1 VWDGSGDNPYFAF
14 LALADAIVATED
26 SVNMVTEAAGTGKP
40 VYIQALKGRSRQL
53 ARFHALMQERGATRP
68 FEGRLETWTYAPIN
82 DTELVA
88 SAIRRA
94 LHLQTKA

>member
-1 VWDGSGDNPYFAF
+1 LHSPPYFAF

-53 ARFHALMQERGATRP
+53 ARFHARMQERGATRP

-94 LHLQTKA
+94 LHLETKA